1 MNVSLTRQFRLGLNM
16 PAISDEFRQRFLID
30 VMLLREHH
38 DRIWGI
44 VLAMPPGET
53 RTRLELEH
61 HGVEQLTLNLRKTL
75 MEML

>member
-1 MNVSLTRQFRLGLNM
+1 M

-38 DRIWGI
+38 DRIWKI
-44 VLAMPPGET
+44 AQAMPPGET

-61 HGVEQLTLNLRKTL
+61 QGVEQLTLNLRKTL